1 VTRWRVHG
9 ESPLYTSDWLSL
21 HLARV
26 ELPHGETFAHHVVRI
41 SFEAAGGV
49 IVDEQRRVL
58 LLHRH
63 RFITDTWG
71 WEIPAGR
78 VEPGET
84 PEQAVGREAVE
95 ETGWRPHA
103 LEPLGFSHPSNGQ
116 IEQTFRYFLGR
127 GATRVGEPEPQETD
141 RVDWFEPH
149 DVRALIA
156 HGEIP
161 DGLSVTALGIAFALG
176 RI

>member
-21 HLARV
+21 HVARV
-26 ELPHGETFAHHVVRI
+26 ELPGEEPFSHHVVRM
-41 SFEAAGGV
+41 SFQVAGVV
-49 IVDEQRRVL
+49 IADSARGIL

-78 VEPGET
+78 VEDGET
-84 PEQAVGREAVE
+84 PEQAVEREAIE
-95 ETGWRPHA
+95 ETGWRPSGI
-103 LEPLGFSHPSNGQ
+103 EPLGFSHPSNGQ
-116 IEQTFRYFLGR
+116 IDQTFLYFLASS
-127 GATRVGEPEPQETD
+127 ATQVGEPEPHETD
-141 RVDWFEPH
+141 RVEWIATEE
-149 DVRALIA
+149 VRDLIRR
-156 HGEIP
+156 GEIP
-161 DGLSVTALGIAFALG
+161 DGLSLTALGLAFTFG